1 VAPMGSGA
9 IPIRDKPAQVEVVAA
24 DASPGAEGIRTN
36 EAEPWL
42 EDVIDGDAS
51 ALEPLGGRAYWVLVE
66 SGPCSSPPGNAT
78 SGDVIL
84 ALGSSKNCGNNKVLR
99 RLQLH
104 FSFFSTVLIMTSLG
118 IKN

>member
-51 ALEPLGGRAYWVLVE
+51 ALEPLGAGVLGFGGE
-66 SGPCSSPPGNAT
+66 WPLFKPTWECH
-78 SGDVIL
+78 
-84 ALGSSKNCGNNKVLR
+84 LG
-99 RLQLH
+99 
-104 FSFFSTVLIMTSLG
+104 
-118 IKN
+118 